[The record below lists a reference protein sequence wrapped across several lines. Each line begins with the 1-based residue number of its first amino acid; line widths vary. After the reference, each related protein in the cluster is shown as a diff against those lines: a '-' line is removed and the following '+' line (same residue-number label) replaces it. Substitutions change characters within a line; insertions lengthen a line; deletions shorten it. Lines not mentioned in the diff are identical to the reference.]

1 MTKKIFSLLIII
13 LLSSCGYSPLYN
25 DQKDADFKIII
36 KDKVG
41 DKYINNLIS
50 IEIKKISKNNSEK
63 TIYVS
68 INTNYEKK
76 IISKNK
82 QGSASDY
89 KIEISSKFNIEQ
101 NQTKK
106 EIIVVDLQNVKNIT
120 NVFDQKN
127 YENILKRNFAA
138 SAVKKLNFE
147 LLNLE

>member
-13 LLSSCGYSPLYN
+13 LLSSCGYSPIYN
-25 DQKDADFKIII
+25 DQKYADFKIII

-68 INTNYEKK
+68 INTNYEKN

-106 EIIVVDLQNVKNIT
+106 EIIIVDLQNVKNIT